1 MPLGIKRV
9 RKPNVQKG
17 DMNSRKAALRLIHF
31 DKGLFSDKMNK
42 KRKREKSGKAV
53 SDKFSLNTLKNGNTL
68 DLESDIHVDA
78 VDSESRLTD
87 LQDIDANTVPSKK
100 RKRSD
105 STCDTSSD
113 KSIITENKK
122 KPRIETSKKS
132 KATKIKLN
140 KKSNKSIVDKSIKHK
155 TKKAI
160 IREVE
165 IFDNIDQHTSTS
177 LISNKKISSK
187 KINNKSVAKKAI
199 SESKITHQETPLKN
213 VNANLM
219 LY

>member
-31 DKGLFSDKMNK
+31 DKSLFSDKMNK

-53 SDKFSLNTLKNGNTL
+53 SDKFSLNTPKNGNTL

-187 KINNKSVAKKAI
+187 KINNQSAKKAI
-199 SESKITHQETPLKN
+199 SESKITHQEMPLKN